1 MIQIIS
7 IRDEI
12 DLTAPGGQRRLKLI
26 LRRGSRIVELPI
38 SQEQAGVIIQ
48 VRDEVSTDPE
58 DVSHEPTLSLASIS
72 GKAKA
77 SGRRATQPA
86 HEDDSPIRLAS
97 VAELGTYSDDE
108 DDL

>member
-12 DLTAPGGQRRLKLI
+12 DLTAPGAQRRLKLI
-26 LRRGSRIVELPI
+26 LRRGSRIIELPI

-48 VRDEVSTDPE
+48 LRDEVSTDPE
-58 DVSHEPTLSLASIS
+58 DVAPDAGLTLASLR
-72 GKAKA
+72 AKSARTRQQA
-77 SGRRATQPA
+77 S
-86 HEDDSPIRLAS
+86 EDDSPIRLAS

>member
-12 DLTAPGGQRRLKLI
+12 DLTAPGAQRRLKLI
-26 LRRGSRIVELPI
+26 LRRGSRIIELPI

-48 VRDEVSTDPE
+48 LRDEVSTDPE
-58 DVSHEPTLSLASIS
+58 DVANEPHLSLASI
-72 GKAKA
+72 GARAK
-77 SGRRATQPA
+77 GRRQSAPA
-86 HEDDSPIRLAS
+86 NEDDSPIRLAS

>member
-12 DLTAPGGQRRLKLI
+12 DLTAPGAQRRLKLI
-26 LRRGSRIVELPI
+26 LRRGSRIIELPI

-48 VRDEVSTDPE
+48 LRDEVSTDPE
-58 DVSHEPTLSLASIS
+58 DVAPDAGLTLASLR
-72 GKAKA
+72 AKSARTRQQQA
-77 SGRRATQPA
+77 S
-86 HEDDSPIRLAS
+86 EDDSPIRLAS